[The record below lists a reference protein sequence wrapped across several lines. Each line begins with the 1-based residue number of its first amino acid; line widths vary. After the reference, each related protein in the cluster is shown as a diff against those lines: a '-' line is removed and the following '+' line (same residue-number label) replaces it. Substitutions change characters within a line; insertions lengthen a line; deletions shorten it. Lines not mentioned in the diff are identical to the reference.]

1 MGRAPRLGWQIR
13 SKIYGIGRQT
23 ALTNTKGGIAVEWN
37 FLFRIDHLNETGEER
52 NLKGMLFTDGDAPPS
67 AEAIQ
72 GFLRECGYNVGIADE
87 GQLVFRDNRADDP
100 VEIRIVKLG
109 NEERANHD
117 AAVRAIAE
125 QFRKQDPPIG

>member
-1 MGRAPRLGWQIR
+1 MA
-13 SKIYGIGRQT
+13 GIVIT
-23 ALTNTKGGIAVEWN
+23 CMKGGITMEWN
-37 FLFRIDHLNETGEER
+37 FLFRIDHLNEKGEER
-52 NLKGMLFTDGDAPPS
+52 NLKGTIFTDGEAPPS

-72 GFLRECGYNVGIADE
+72 VFLRQCGYNVGVEDK
-87 GQLVFRDNRADDP
+87 GQLVFRDSRPADP

-109 NEERANHD
+109 NEERADHE